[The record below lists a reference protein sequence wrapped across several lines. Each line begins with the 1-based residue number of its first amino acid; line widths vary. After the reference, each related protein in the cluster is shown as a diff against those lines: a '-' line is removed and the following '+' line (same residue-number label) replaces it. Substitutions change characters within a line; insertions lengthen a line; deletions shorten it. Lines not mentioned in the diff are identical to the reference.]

1 MEIRD
6 RKSVDRPGA
15 IRAPAAAPAAAPAT
29 PAEAAATAAAPRD
42 VVDVA
47 GIPEAELTAGVRRAF
62 TALMAEVA
70 QLRRQLDDAYSR
82 ISYLEKLADEDP
94 LMPVVNRRAFV
105 RELTRMMAFSQR
117 YGVASSIIYFDV
129 NSMKQVN
136 DTFGHAAGDAV
147 LLAVAKV
154 LLDNVRATDVV
165 GRLGGDEMGVLLV
178 QTDRAV
184 AENKAIELAGI
195 IEAQEVVWEGRAI
208 PVSVAYGVH
217 AFSQG
222 EDVHALIDAA
232 DRAMYS
238 AKARQKDMR
247 GP

>member
-6 RKSVDRPGA
+6 RKSVGGPGA
-15 IRAPAAAPAAAPAT
+15 ISARTPAPGIAAPPAPAT
-29 PAEAAATAAAPRD
+29 ATAPRD

-47 GIPEAELTAGVRRAF
+47 GIPEAELTANVRRAF
-62 TALMAEVA
+62 AALMQEVA
-70 QLRRQLDDAYSR
+70 QLRRQLDDAHSR
-82 ISYLEKLADEDP
+82 IAYLEKLVDEDP

-136 DTFGHAAGDAV
+136 DAFGHAAGDAV
-147 LLAVAKV
+147 LVAVAK
-154 LLDNVRATDVV
+154 LLVENVRATDVV

-184 AENKAIELAGI
+184 AENKAAELAAL
-195 IEAQEVVWEGRAI
+195 IESQEVIWEGRRI

-217 AFSQG
+217 SFAQG
-222 EDVHALIDAA
+222 DDAHTAIDAA

-238 AKARQKDMR
+238 AKSRQR
-247 GP
+247 GGRDGP

>member
-6 RKSVDRPGA
+6 RKSVQGLGA
-15 IRAPAAAPAAAPAT
+15 VRGPASPAPAPAAAAS
-29 PAEAAATAAAPRD
+29 APRD
-42 VVDVA
+42 VVEVG
-47 GIPEAELTAGVRRAF
+47 GIPEAELTANVRRAF

-70 QLRRQLDDAYSR
+70 QLRRQLDDAHAR
-82 ISYLEKLADEDP
+82 IAYLEKLVDEDP

-117 YGVASSIIYFDV
+117 YGVACSIIYFDV

-136 DTFGHAAGDAV
+136 DAFGHAAGDSV
-147 LLAVAKV
+147 LVAVAKV
-154 LLDNVRATDVV
+154 LLDNVRTTDVV

-184 AENKAIELAGI
+184 AEHKAAELAAL
-195 IEAQEVVWEGRAI
+195 IEAQEVIFEGRPI

-217 AFSQG
+217 AFAQG
-222 EDVHALIDAA
+222 DDADAAIDAA

-238 AKARQKDMR
+238 AKTRRKDAR
-247 GP
+247 